1 VRLFRRKGPPHR
13 DHVGPA
19 DRWERIGRDGFDLL
33 LRHGLR
39 EEHRVLDIGCG
50 SLRFGRLLIPFLLPE
65 RYCGL
70 EPAEDRVREGLAR
83 EVEAVYGPELLSR
96 KAPRFD
102 ANPSFDLEVFGERF
116 DLLFAFSVFIHCGRE
131 QLEACLRSAAKV
143 MAPSSLFPPRPQP
156 GRGVLR
162 IGPALQVP
170 LGLPPDGALGAGR
183 GDGDARGSPGS
194 GWRSSRRSRTPGSG
208 RPARSTRSGSRRG
221 GMSQPRVR
229 ACIVSYR
236 SGASAVRAARS
247 CLASGAEVVLVDNAP
262 GDGTAELVRRELPE
276 VEIREPGEN
285 LGFAAGSDLA
295 AEGAATELL
304 LFLNPD
310 AELDPGSLATLAAR
324 MDAAPGTGIV
334 GPAVRFRDGR
344 PQPTIRGDPT
354 PAALLYEYTV
364 LRHLRIG
371 RAAYVRYRTPAEPR
385 SGTGVV
391 EVLMG
396 CALLVRRDLFEELG
410 GFDRRYF
417 MYYEEAD
424 LCRRVRDAGRTVE
437 FVPRGHGRPRRRRER
452 GAGAGEA
459 RVLEARL
466 RPAVPEALLL
476 RAPLRRLPRGVPA
489 DVRARDGRRP
499 ALGTCCT
506 RARTCCSGGRRCGG
520 RRGGRWSRSGCS
532 RSTCR
537 GSCARDRRAEAPPA
551 RRRDSLA
558 SSEDVDDGAGRH
570 ADRGAHLG
578 VAGQRA
584 DARPDQRATDRGAAR
599 GDDEGRH
606 GEDRGDL
613 ALHGGPLPYFF
624 FSSFGLTS
632 SFQMTTSTGRLRL
645 SGFFSK

>member
-1 VRLFRRKGPPHR
+1 
-13 DHVGPA
+13 
-19 DRWERIGRDGFDLL
+19 
-33 LRHGLR
+33 
-39 EEHRVLDIGCG
+39 
-50 SLRFGRLLIPFLLPE
+50 
-65 RYCGL
+65 
-70 EPAEDRVREGLAR
+70 
-83 EVEAVYGPELLSR
+83 
-96 KAPRFD
+96 
-102 ANPSFDLEVFGERF
+102 
-116 DLLFAFSVFIHCGRE
+116 
-131 QLEACLRSAAKV
+131 
-143 MAPSSLFPPRPQP
+143 
-156 GRGVLR
+156 
-162 IGPALQVP
+162 
-170 LGLPPDGALGAGR
+170 
-183 GDGDARGSPGS
+183 
-194 GWRSSRRSRTPGSG
+194 
-208 RPARSTRSGSRRG
+208 
-221 GMSQPRVR
+221 MSQPRVR

-417 MYYEEAD
+417 MYFEEAD

-437 FVPRGHGRPRRRRER
+437 FVPEATVVHAGGESAAQAPGKLESWKRVSAQRYLRRFCSGPRYAAFRAAFLPTYVLGTVVDLLRDLLHAGAYLLFRREKVR
-452 GAGAGEA
+452 RAAGRAL
-459 RVLEARL
+459 VSLRL
-466 RPAVPEALLL
+466 LTVD
-476 RAPLRRLPRGVPA
+476 LPRV
-489 DVRARDGRRP
+489 VRA
-499 ALGTCCT
+499 
-506 RARTCCSGGRRCGG
+506 
-520 RRGGRWSRSGCS
+520 
-532 RSTCR
+532 
-537 GSCARDRRAEAPPA
+537 
-551 RRRDSLA
+551 
-558 SSEDVDDGAGRH
+558 
-570 ADRGAHLG
+570 
-578 VAGQRA
+578 
-584 DARPDQRATDRGAAR
+584 
-599 GDDEGRH
+599 
-606 GEDRGDL
+606 
-613 ALHGGPLPYFF
+613 
-624 FSSFGLTS
+624 
-632 SFQMTTSTGRLRL
+632 
-645 SGFFSK
+645 